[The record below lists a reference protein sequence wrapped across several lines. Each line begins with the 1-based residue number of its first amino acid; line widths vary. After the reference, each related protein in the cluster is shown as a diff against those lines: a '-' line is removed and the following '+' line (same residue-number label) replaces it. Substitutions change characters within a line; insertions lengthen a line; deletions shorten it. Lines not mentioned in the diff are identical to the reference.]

1 VRVDLGKVEGYL
13 KNCGVRIQSDTVED
27 KRLQDESS
35 VNRITHNL
43 STPELLKAVSSLTKD
58 CQEQQNKLERVGKVF

>member
-1 VRVDLGKVEGYL
+1 VVSEFRV
-13 KNCGVRIQSDTVED
+13 IQWKI

-43 STPELLKAVSSLTKD
+43 RTPELLKTVSSLTKD

>member
-27 KRLQDESS
+27 KK
-35 VNRITHNL
+35 I
-43 STPELLKAVSSLTKD
+43 A
-58 CQEQQNKLERVGKVF
+58 G